1 MHVLAF
7 RHVPFEGLGHI
18 QPVLESR
25 GVSVHCVDL
34 YREGQPVPDPAAA
47 AGLIFMGGP
56 MSVNDGLP
64 YLEREIAILRQA
76 LERGQPVLGVC
87 LGAQL
92 LARAAG
98 ARVYAN
104 PRKEIGWYQVYRTPA
119 GTADPLIGEL
129 DASQTVFHWHG
140 ETFDL
145 PPAAEWLA
153 WSEACRHQAFRLGSS
168 AYGLQFHLEVT
179 PAMIADWQQQ
189 DANCGD
195 VRELDGPLETQ
206 RGAVQLADCAHRV
219 FGRWSALLETAT
231 PGIDLTKVVP
241 RTGQPGP

>member
-18 QPVLESR
+18 QPVLESC
-25 GVSVHCVDL
+25 GVRVEYVDL
-34 YREGQPVPDPAAA
+34 YRQGEFSQSNAPDPTAA

-64 YLEREIAILRQA
+64 YLERETAILRQA
-76 LERGQPVLGVC
+76 LDRGQPVLGVC
-87 LGAQL
+87 PGAQL

-98 ARVYAN
+98 ARVYPN
-104 PRKEIGWYQVYRTPA
+104 PRKEIGWFDVHLTPA
-119 GTADPLIGEL
+119 GAADPLLGEL
-129 DASQTVFHWHG
+129 ATRQTVFQWHG

-145 PPAAEWLA
+145 PVRAEWLA
-153 WSEACRHQAFRLGSS
+153 WSKACPHQAFRLGVN

-189 DANCGD
+189 DVNCGD
-195 VRELDGPLETQ
+195 VRELEGPLDAYW
-206 RGAVQLADCAHRV
+206 GAAQLADCARRV
-219 FGRWSALLETAT
+219 FGRWSALL
-231 PGIDLTKVVP
+231 
-241 RTGQPGP
+241 